1 MELLPLSATGDHIYG
16 VNRVTTLRTDGF
28 PCGES
33 AGAGRVV
40 LKVVPVTNGCC
51 L

>member
-1 MELLPLSATGDHIYG
+1 MELLPLSATGDHMNE
-16 VNRVTTLRTDGF
+16 VSRVTPLRTDGF
-28 PCGES
+28 PCRDS

-40 LKVVPVTNGCC
+40 LKVVPVTNVCC